1 MENNFLKNAFILIGI
16 FFAFLVFHSCAVSG
30 LSYEPMTFRNNH
42 SENGLVV
49 GSISFTNEK
58 PRFNGY
64 FTYFHC
70 LDSVKKVSKA
80 NSRELQISPEQTWR
94 AKHSGELN
102 NGKTYL
108 FAFERVPGKYEVS
121 YVRQAIVGLGGATRD
136 DYISNFSIPFEVK
149 KGEITYIG
157 EINLDEYHL
166 LNTGNI
172 ITVKDNFDRD
182 IQAVKIKQPRVNWD
196 LAKKSSFEIH
206 WKY

>member
-1 MENNFLKNAFILIGI
+1 MKKSFLKI
-16 FFAFLVFHSCAVSG
+16 AFLIIGVCLTLLLLHSCAVSG
-30 LSYEPMTFRNNH
+30 LSAEPMTFRNNH

-58 PRFNGY
+58 PKFNSY

-70 LDSVKKVSKA
+70 IDSVKKISKA
-80 NSRELQISPEQTWR
+80 NSRELQISPEQTWKAR
-94 AKHSGELN
+94 HSGELN

-108 FAFERVPGKYEVS
+108 FAFERAPGKYEVS
-121 YVRQAIVGLGGATRD
+121 YIRQATVGLGGATWD
-136 DYISNFSIPFEVK
+136 ESISNFSIPFEVK

-157 EINLDEYHL
+157 EISLDEYHL
-166 LNTGNI
+166 LNRGNI

-196 LAKKSSFEIH
+196 LAKKSNFEIL